1 MTMGDAPQERRAQHP
16 RARHLRGRRADRR
29 EAEDRKRQ
37 VLRQIDAVRKAWAAA
52 EKCKEK
58 LDGTMKGATSK
69 DKRKYRKVRGE
80 RMRAHIAL
88 SQLIRKIEFTETIKR
103 RMIDQIKDK
112 VEAVM
117 RFQRQ
122 IAYIERQLT
131 MKTAGPN

>member
-1 MTMGDAPQERRAQHP
+1 M
-16 RARHLRGRRADRR
+16 
-29 EAEDRKRQ
+29 
-37 VLRQIDAVRKAWAAA
+37 
-52 EKCKEK
+52 
-58 LDGTMKGATSK
+58 
-69 DKRKYRKVRGE
+69 RKVRGE
-80 RMRAHIAL
+80 RMRAHIVV

-131 MKTAGPN
+131 MKSRRRS